1 MEQLL
6 YSFNSYTIVLSSPPP
21 LSSQL
26 MVTNAIVKGV
36 TKISLDYSLL
46 NFTVSP
52 YKVILNWPGQDATV
66 INSEFTNL
74 STFTIANTALSYTV
88 FSSKSPAPTTVSP
101 SFVFYY
107 QNGIIH
113 TFTCI
118 ITAFSDNVIDMDLNV
133 LDIQN
138 AYEPFSTVY
147 NLQSNRDNVVF
158 NLTDITSG

>member
-6 YSFNSYTIVLSSPPP
+6 YSFNSYTLVLSSPPP

-26 MVTNAIVKGV
+26 MITNAIVKGV
-36 TKISLDYSLL
+36 
-46 NFTVSP
+46 TVSP
-52 YKVILNWPGQDATV
+52 YKVILNWPGQDATI
-66 INSEFTNL
+66 INSECTNL
-74 STFTIANTALSYTV
+74 STFTVANTALSYTV

-113 TFTCI
+113 TFTCN
-118 ITAFSDNVIDMDLNV
+118 ITAFSDNIIDMDLNV

-158 NLTDITSG
+158 NLTDVTNG

>member
-6 YSFNSYTIVLSSPPP
+6 YSFNSYTLVLSSPPP

-26 MVTNAIVKGV
+26 MITNAIVKGV
-36 TKISLDYSLL
+36 TRISLDYSLL

-52 YKVILNWPGQDATV
+52 
-66 INSEFTNL
+66 
-74 STFTIANTALSYTV
+74 YTV

-113 TFTCI
+113 TFTCN
-118 ITAFSDNVIDMDLNV
+118 ITAFSDNIIDMDLNV

-158 NLTDITSG
+158 NLTDVTNG